1 MNEKLLN
8 LILSALMA
16 ALTCIATMI
25 IRIPT
30 PALGY
35 IHFGDGMVLLSGIL
49 LGPVYGTLAA
59 GIGSMFA
66 DIFSGYMG
74 FAPATLIIKALA
86 AFAGGTVY
94 HLIIKS
100 FSRNE
105 KKILGTIAGGL
116 SGGLV
121 VITGYYLFSALFLGM
136 GFLAALTDI
145 PFNLV
150 QTAFGI
156 AGASLLLPV
165 MDKVPMIKERLYAG
179 HSRY

>member
-1 MNEKLLN
+1 MNKKILN

-25 IRIPT
+25 IHIPT

-49 LGPVYGTLAA
+49 LGPVYGGLSA

-74 FAPATLIIKALA
+74 FAPATFLIKAAA
-86 AFAGGTVY
+86 AFAGGSIY
-94 HLIIKS
+94 HFIMKHPFRKGERILS
-100 FSRNE
+100 T
-105 KKILGTIAGGL
+105 ILGGLGG
-116 SGGLV
+116 GVIV
-121 VITGYYLFSALFLGM
+121 VAGYYLFSAFILGM
-136 GFLAALTDI
+136 GPLAALVDI

-150 QTAFGI
+150 QTVFGI
-156 AGASLLLPV
+156 TGASLLLPV
-165 MDKVPMIKERLYAG
+165 MDKIPLMKERLYL
-179 HSRY
+179 RY

>member
-1 MNEKLLN
+1 MNKKILN

-25 IRIPT
+25 IHIPT
-30 PALGY
+30 PAFGY

-49 LGPVYGTLAA
+49 LGPVYGSLSA

-66 DIFSGYMG
+66 DVFSGYMG

-86 AFAGGTVY
+86 ALVGGTIY
-94 HLIIKS
+94 HFVLKHH
-100 FSRNE
+100 FRKGE
-105 KKILGTIAGGL
+105 KMLGTVLGGL
-116 SGGLV
+116 GGGII
-121 VITGYYLFSALFLGM
+121 VIAGYYLFSAFILGM
-136 GFLAALTDI
+136 GPVAALVDI

-156 AGASLLLPV
+156 IGASLLLPV
-165 MDKVPMIKERLYAG
+165 MDKVPLLKDKFYQKN
-179 HSRY
+179 